1 MTTIDDLMLEDTV
14 IEKTS
19 KEILDEI
26 KEMVSYALSVAKR
39 YLAGATLVSTLMSLS
54 QDNVPNCIIIDE
66 TLPSIEITV
75 PVAATISKVDVVEEG
90 ESRMRLRKQIEQLS
104 TLEDGW
110 DNEAAKK
117 PTRLALRN
125 ASLLLAGLDDSVL
138 PGCAFFP
145 SNDAG
150 IYLQGRLT
158 KGKLTVFLND
168 DAMAYIVK
176 GKSNKLTASV
186 SINRGTIEYLN
197 LGLKEYV

>member
-1 MTTIDDLMLEDTV
+1 MLEDTV

>member
-186 SINRGTIEYLN
+186 SINRGAIEYLN